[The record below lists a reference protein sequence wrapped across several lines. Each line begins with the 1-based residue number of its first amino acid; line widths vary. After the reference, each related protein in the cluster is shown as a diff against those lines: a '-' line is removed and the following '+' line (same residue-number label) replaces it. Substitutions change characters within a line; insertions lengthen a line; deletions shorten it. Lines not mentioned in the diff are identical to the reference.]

1 MATRG
6 IPQLLQLRI
15 VYCEHGGSSR
25 YIRDFLQSGNI
36 LQFASQNPNVE
47 IRCMLRPGKH
57 PYVRGDYLSGNFK
70 QECVKNRPVKELVE
84 ALERLK
90 NSSGRKLKKFTKPV
104 ITQTPSVQ
112 GVWTP
117 MLDISK
123 EQWDVRIV

>member
-1 MATRG
+1 M
-6 IPQLLQLRI
+6 
-15 VYCEHGGSSR
+15 
-25 YIRDFLQSGNI
+25 
-36 LQFASQNPNVE
+36 
-47 IRCMLRPGKH
+47 
-57 PYVRGDYLSGNFK
+57 RGDYLSGNFK